1 MTDINK
7 QKFLAELGKLLTFM
21 YEEDR
26 LDALDLYEDLFD
38 SCTDEQQLL
47 QHLISPTRQA
57 VVLARVYNA
66 KERMLSVQ
74 SQSRRD
80 DLYDDDFEAVP
91 AFLLA
96 IEDIKNELPQLFTE
110 TPAVDDTQ
118 FSLFGAE
125 AAEETVEEAELVEES
140 VEQTTGEALPAEA
153 ENEVVVLE
161 SEALS
166 TETAEAVEEESF
178 AEAEIVEDVTP
189 VYDDGKDLQFGFRS
203 PRGNAVHS
211 AEDERLRDLASR
223 HKPRRE
229 NVQYKR
235 VVALL
240 ILYVIFAVPITL
252 LVVAALLVPTV
263 LSLVLSLGF
272 VAAGVSTLGC
282 AFGNFAIF
290 ADILVVLGASL
301 VLLAL
306 GLFFFWLFVWFIGG
320 AIAGF
325 VNGVIK
331 LGDKFSSKEV
341 SA

>member
-26 LDALDLYEDLFD
+26 LDALAVYEEMFD
-38 SCTDEQQLL
+38 NCVDEQQLIH
-47 QHLISPTRQA
+47 HLISPTRQA
-57 VVLARVYNA
+57 VVLARAYNA

-80 DLYDDDFEAVP
+80 DLYGDYEEIP
-91 AFLLA
+91 AFILA
-96 IEDIKNELPQLFTE
+96 IDDIRNEAPHLFSAK
-110 TPAVDDTQ
+110 PVMDDSQ
-118 FSLFGAE
+118 FSLFEEATFESIPAE
-125 AAEETVEEAELVEES
+125 KEEETPEAIEGQLSMILPEEEAVETTEKAESLVEEDYVEIVEETV
-140 VEQTTGEALPAEA
+140 PAVYTETEDSQFEFRA
-153 ENEVVVLE
+153 PSRPAEVVV
-161 SEALS
+161 
-166 TETAEAVEEESF
+166 
-178 AEAEIVEDVTP
+178 
-189 VYDDGKDLQFGFRS
+189 
-203 PRGNAVHS
+203 
-211 AEDERLRDLASR
+211 EDERLSDLASR
-223 HKPRRE
+223 HRPHSE
-229 NVQYKR
+229 NVRYKR
-235 VVALL
+235 VIPLL
-240 ILYVIFAVPITL
+240 ILYVIFAVPIS
-252 LVVAALLVPTV
+252 LVVVALLLIPTV

-282 AFGNFAIF
+282 AFGSFAIF
-290 ADILVVLGASL
+290 ADILVVLGCSL

>member
-26 LDALDLYEDLFD
+26 LDALDLYEELFD
-38 SCTDEQQLL
+38 SCTDEQQLIH
-47 QHLISPTRQA
+47 HLISPTRQA

-74 SQSRRD
+74 SQNRRD

-91 AFLLA
+91 AFILT
-96 IEDIKNELPQLFTE
+96 IEEIRNEIPQLFTARP
-110 TPAVDDTQ
+110 TVDEAQ

-125 AAEETVEEAELVEES
+125 EPEEAPIAEPPVEEAVSFQAEE
-140 VEQTTGEALPAEA
+140 
-153 ENEVVVLE
+153 EVVVLE

-166 TETAEAVEEESF
+166 TETAAAEEDVY

-189 VYDDGKDLQFGFRS
+189 VYDDGSDPQFSFRS
-203 PRGNAVHS
+203 PRAQSGKDI
-211 AEDERLRDLASR
+211 EDERLRDLASR
-223 HKPRRE
+223 HKPHRE
-229 NVQYKR
+229 NVEYRR

-240 ILYVIFAVPITL
+240 ILYIIFAVPITL
-252 LVVAALLVPTV
+252 LVVTVLLVPTV

-282 AFGNFAIF
+282 AFGSFAIF

-301 VLLAL
+301 IFLAL

>member
-26 LDALDLYEDLFD
+26 LDALDLYEELFD
-38 SCTDEQQLL
+38 SCTDEQQLIH
-47 QHLISPTRQA
+47 HLISPTRQA
-57 VVLARVYNA
+57 VVLARAYNA

-74 SQSRRD
+74 SQNRRD

-96 IEDIKNELPQLFTE
+96 IEGIREEIPQLFTAR
-110 TPAVDDTQ
+110 PAVDDAQ
-118 FSLFGAE
+118 FSLFGGE
-125 AAEETVEEAELVEES
+125 AAEEAVEEAEIVEEPA
-140 VEQTTGEALPAEA
+140 EEAVKETLPAKA
-153 ENEVVVLE
+153 EDEVVVLE

-166 TETAEAVEEESF
+166 TETVQTEEEVFS
-178 AEAEIVEDVTP
+178 EAEIVEDVTP
-189 VYDDGKDLQFGFRS
+189 VYDDGTDPDFDFRS
-203 PRGNAVHS
+203 PRRRSGGNV
-211 AEDERLRDLASR
+211 EDERLRDLASK
-223 HKPRRE
+223 HKPHRE

-272 VAAGVSTLGC
+272 VAGGVSALGC
-282 AFGNFAIF
+282 AFGSFAIF
-290 ADILVVLGASL
+290 ADILVVLGAAL
-301 VLLAL
+301 ILLAL

-331 LGDKFSSKEV
+331 LGDRFSSKEV